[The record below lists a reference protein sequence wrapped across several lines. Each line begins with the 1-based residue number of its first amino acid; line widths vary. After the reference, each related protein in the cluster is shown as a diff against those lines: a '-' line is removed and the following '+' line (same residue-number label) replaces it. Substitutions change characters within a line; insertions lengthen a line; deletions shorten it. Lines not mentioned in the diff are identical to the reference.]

1 MSAPVSGNFKADGSI
16 TAAGRGAVCIPTAD
30 KNAQFRKLKNIPAV
44 SICRCARL
52 YSINRIGCG

>member
-44 SICRCARL
+44 SIICRCAL
-52 YSINRIGCG
+52 SLQH